1 MEKSTNKNS
10 KISSMDKKF
19 TNTNRKAI
27 SCQQIQQKSTRI
39 VNDNLISTIHPKRT
53 SMNLSSFV
61 QVFRKK
67 VRQTTIAK

>member
-1 MEKSTNKNS
+1 
-10 KISSMDKKF
+10 MDKKF